1 MSDQPSHAI
10 PRTRTRGTA
19 LVTGGSRGL
28 GAAIA
33 RRLASVGWHTVICG
47 RDPESLDAGV
57 KTAADDG
64 LVLHAARADV
74 TDERSVGALFA
85 RLAED
90 SPPLGLCVNNAGNN
104 FSRRLVS
111 VKEQPGGPPL
121 LSPHPL
127 EDFERVV
134 TSLLT
139 GTFLVGRHAAQ
150 AMLAAGTPG
159 AIVNISSTVRHG
171 AYGQSAYCA
180 AKSGVEA
187 LTRTWAAELGEH
199 GIRVS
204 AVAPG
209 VIDGEALRRRSAA
222 SERHAAYMA
231 ELQRHVPLRRWC
243 DEQDVAEAVAFAA
256 DNPSVT
262 GAVLEV
268 DAGGLPAR
276 VLPPA
281 GRTASPAA
289 EERAARAST
298 AAARADLPEKAENTA

>member
-1 MSDQPSHAI
+1 MSDQPSPSI
-10 PRTRTRGTA
+10 RGTAVRGAA

-28 GAAIA
+28 GSAIA
-33 RRLASVGWHTVICG
+33 RHLAGAGWHTVICG
-47 RDPESLDAGV
+47 RNPDSLDAAV
-57 KTAADDG
+57 KAAADDG
-64 LVLHAARADV
+64 IALHAVRADV
-74 TDERSVGALFA
+74 TDEESVAGLFDH
-85 RLAED
+85 LAVEA
-90 SPPLGLCVNNAGNN
+90 PPLGLCVNNAGNN

-111 VKEQPGGPPL
+111 VRERPDGPPL

-159 AIVNISSTVRHG
+159 AIVNISSTVRRG

-187 LTRTWAAELGEH
+187 LTRTWATELGEY

-209 VIDGEALRRRSAA
+209 VVDGEALRRRSAA

-231 ELQRHVPLRRWC
+231 DLRRHVPLRRWC
-243 DEQDVAEAVAFAA
+243 DERDVAEAVAFAA

-262 GAVLEV
+262 GTVLEV

-281 GRTASPAA
+281 GPDTETRT
-289 EERAARAST
+289 T
-298 AAARADLPEKAENTA
+298 AATADLPEKAENTA

>member
-1 MSDQPSHAI
+1 MSDQHSTSAGDSP
-10 PRTRTRGTA
+10 PRLRGAA

-47 RDPESLDAGV
+47 RDEKSLDACV
-57 KTAADDG
+57 RAAADDG
-64 LVLHAARADV
+64 LALHAVRADV
-74 TDERSVGALFA
+74 TQERSVAALFE

-90 SPPLGLCVNNAGNN
+90 APPLGLCVNNAGNN

-111 VKEQPGGPPL
+111 VRERPGGPPSL
-121 LSPHPL
+121 TPHPL

-139 GTFLVGRHAAQ
+139 GTFLVGRHAAE
-150 AMLAAGTPG
+150 AMLLAGTPG
-159 AIVNISSTVRHG
+159 AIVNISSTVRRG

-187 LTRTWAAELGEH
+187 LTRTWATELGEY

-209 VIDGEALRRRSAA
+209 VIDGEALRRRTEASA
-222 SERHAAYMA
+222 RHAAYMA
-231 ELQRHVPLRRWC
+231 DLQRHVPLRRWC

-262 GAVLEV
+262 GTVLEV

-276 VLPPA
+276 VPPPA
-281 GRTASPAA
+281 GRPTASAA
-289 EERAARAST
+289 T
-298 AAARADLPEKAENTA
+298 AGPSRTTATADHSEKAETPA

>member
-1 MSDQPSHAI
+1 MSDQSSLSGPSAAV
-10 PRTRTRGTA
+10 RGTA

-33 RRLASVGWHTVICG
+33 RRLAAAGRHTVICG
-47 RDPESLDAGV
+47 RDPESLDAAV
-57 KTAADDG
+57 KAAADDG
-64 LVLHAARADV
+64 LALHAVRADV
-74 TDERSVGALFA
+74 TDERSVAELFE

-90 SPPLGLCVNNAGNN
+90 APPLGLCVNNAGSN

-111 VKEQPGGPPL
+111 VRERPGGPPL

-150 AMLAAGTPG
+150 TMLAAGTPG
-159 AIVNISSTVRHG
+159 AIVNISSTVRRG

-187 LTRTWAAELGEH
+187 LTRTWATELGEY

-209 VIDGEALRRRSAA
+209 VVDGEALRRRSAA

-231 ELQRHVPLRRWC
+231 DLRRHVPLRRWC
-243 DEQDVAEAVAFAA
+243 DEEDVAEAVAFAA

-262 GAVLEV
+262 GTVLEV

-281 GRTASPAA
+281 DRIPATSTTTA
-289 EERAARAST
+289 T
-298 AAARADLPEKAENTA
+298 ADLTEEAENTA

>member
-1 MSDQPSHAI
+1 MSDHPSSSL
-10 PRTRTRGTA
+10 RGAAVGGAA

-28 GAAIA
+28 GSAIA
-33 RRLASVGWHTVICG
+33 RHLAGAGWHTVICG
-47 RDPESLDAGV
+47 RDPDSLDAAV
-57 KTAADDG
+57 KAAADDG
-64 LVLHAARADV
+64 IALHAVRADV
-74 TDERSVGALFA
+74 TDEESVAGLFDH
-85 RLAED
+85 LAVEA
-90 SPPLGLCVNNAGNN
+90 PPLGLCVNNAGNN

-111 VKEQPGGPPL
+111 VRERPDGPPL

-159 AIVNISSTVRHG
+159 AIVNISSTVRRG

-187 LTRTWAAELGEH
+187 LTRTWATELGEY

-209 VIDGEALRRRSAA
+209 VVDGEALRRRSAA

-231 ELQRHVPLRRWC
+231 DLRRHVPLRRWC
-243 DEQDVAEAVAFAA
+243 DERDVAEAVAFAA

-262 GAVLEV
+262 GTVLEV

-281 GRTASPAA
+281 GPDTETRT
-289 EERAARAST
+289 T
-298 AAARADLPEKAENTA
+298 AATADLPEKAENTA

>member
-1 MSDQPSHAI
+1 MSDQPSPSI
-10 PRTRTRGTA
+10 RGTAVRGAA

-28 GAAIA
+28 GSAIA
-33 RRLASVGWHTVICG
+33 RHLAGVGWHTVICG
-47 RDPESLDAGV
+47 RDPDSLDAAV
-57 KTAADDG
+57 KAAADDG
-64 LVLHAARADV
+64 IALHAVRADV
-74 TDERSVGALFA
+74 TDEESVAGLFDH
-85 RLAED
+85 LAVEA
-90 SPPLGLCVNNAGNN
+90 PPLGLCVNNAGNN

-111 VKEQPGGPPL
+111 VRERPDGPPL

-159 AIVNISSTVRHG
+159 AIVNISSTVRRG

-187 LTRTWAAELGEH
+187 LTRTWATELGEY

-209 VIDGEALRRRSAA
+209 VVDGEALRRRSAA

-231 ELQRHVPLRRWC
+231 DLRRHVPLRRWC
-243 DEQDVAEAVAFAA
+243 DERDVAEAVAFAA

-262 GAVLEV
+262 GTVLEV

-281 GRTASPAA
+281 GPDTETRT
-289 EERAARAST
+289 T
-298 AAARADLPEKAENTA
+298 AATADLPEKAENTA

>member
-1 MSDQPSHAI
+1 MSDHPSPSLRRAAV
-10 PRTRTRGTA
+10 RGAA

-28 GAAIA
+28 GSAIA
-33 RRLASVGWHTVICG
+33 RHLAGAGWHTVICG
-47 RDPESLDAGV
+47 RDPDSLDAAV
-57 KTAADDG
+57 KAAADDG
-64 LVLHAARADV
+64 IALHAVRADV
-74 TDERSVGALFA
+74 TDEDSVAGLFDH
-85 RLAED
+85 LAVEA
-90 SPPLGLCVNNAGNN
+90 PPLGLCVNNAGNN

-111 VKEQPGGPPL
+111 VRERPDGPPL

-159 AIVNISSTVRHG
+159 AIVNISSTVRRG

-187 LTRTWAAELGEH
+187 LTRTWATELGEY

-209 VIDGEALRRRSAA
+209 VVDGEALRRRSAA

-231 ELQRHVPLRRWC
+231 DLRRHVPLRRWC
-243 DEQDVAEAVAFAA
+243 DERDVAEAVAFAA

-262 GAVLEV
+262 GTVLEV

-281 GRTASPAA
+281 GPDTETRT
-289 EERAARAST
+289 T
-298 AAARADLPEKAENTA
+298 AATADLPEKAENTA

>member
-1 MSDQPSHAI
+1 MSDQPSSSL
-10 PRTRTRGTA
+10 RGATVRGAA

-28 GAAIA
+28 GSAIA
-33 RRLASVGWHTVICG
+33 RHLAGAGWHTVICG
-47 RDPESLDAGV
+47 RDPDSLDAAV
-57 KTAADDG
+57 KAAADDG
-64 LVLHAARADV
+64 IALHAVRADV
-74 TDERSVGALFA
+74 TDEESVAGLFDH
-85 RLAED
+85 LAVEA
-90 SPPLGLCVNNAGNN
+90 PPLGLCVNNAGNN

-111 VKEQPGGPPL
+111 VRERPDGPPL

-159 AIVNISSTVRHG
+159 AIVNISSTVRRG

-187 LTRTWAAELGEH
+187 LTRTWATELGEY

-209 VIDGEALRRRSAA
+209 VVDGEALRRRSAA

-231 ELQRHVPLRRWC
+231 DLRRHVPLRRWC
-243 DEQDVAEAVAFAA
+243 DERDVAEAVAFAA

-262 GAVLEV
+262 GTVLEI

-281 GRTASPAA
+281 GPDTETRT
-289 EERAARAST
+289 T
-298 AAARADLPEKAENTA
+298 AATADLPEKAENTA

>member
-1 MSDQPSHAI
+1 MSDQPSSSL
-10 PRTRTRGTA
+10 RGPAVRGAA

-28 GAAIA
+28 GSAIA
-33 RRLASVGWHTVICG
+33 RHLAGVGWHTVICG
-47 RDPESLDAGV
+47 RDPDSLDAAV
-57 KTAADDG
+57 KAAADDG
-64 LVLHAARADV
+64 IALHAVRADV
-74 TDERSVGALFA
+74 TDEESVAGLFDH
-85 RLAED
+85 LAVEA
-90 SPPLGLCVNNAGNN
+90 PPLGLCVNNAGNN

-111 VKEQPGGPPL
+111 VRERPDGPPL

-159 AIVNISSTVRHG
+159 AIVNISSTVRRG

-187 LTRTWAAELGEH
+187 LTRTWATELGEY

-209 VIDGEALRRRSAA
+209 VVDGEALRRRSAA

-231 ELQRHVPLRRWC
+231 DLRRHVPLRRWC
-243 DEQDVAEAVAFAA
+243 DERDVAEAVAFAA

-262 GAVLEV
+262 GTVLEV

-281 GRTASPAA
+281 GPDAETRT
-289 EERAARAST
+289 T
-298 AAARADLPEKAENTA
+298 AATADLPEKAENTA

>member
-1 MSDQPSHAI
+1 MSDHPS
-10 PRTRTRGTA
+10 PSLRGTAVRGAA

-28 GAAIA
+28 GSAIA
-33 RRLASVGWHTVICG
+33 RHLAGAGWHTVICG
-47 RDPESLDAGV
+47 RDPDSLDAAV
-57 KTAADDG
+57 KAAADDG
-64 LVLHAARADV
+64 IALHAVRADV
-74 TDERSVGALFA
+74 TDEESVAGLFDH
-85 RLAED
+85 LAVEA
-90 SPPLGLCVNNAGNN
+90 PPLGLCVNNAGNN

-111 VKEQPGGPPL
+111 VRERPDGPPL

-159 AIVNISSTVRHG
+159 AIVNISSTVRRG

-187 LTRTWAAELGEH
+187 LTRTWATELGEY

-209 VIDGEALRRRSAA
+209 VVDGEALRRRSAA

-231 ELQRHVPLRRWC
+231 DLRRHVPLRRWC
-243 DEQDVAEAVAFAA
+243 DERDVAEAVAFAA

-262 GAVLEV
+262 GTVLEV

-281 GRTASPAA
+281 GPDTETRT
-289 EERAARAST
+289 T
-298 AAARADLPEKAENTA
+298 AATADLPEKAENTA

>member
-1 MSDQPSHAI
+1 MSDDPSPSLRRAAV
-10 PRTRTRGTA
+10 RGAA

-28 GAAIA
+28 GSAIA
-33 RRLASVGWHTVICG
+33 RHLAGAGWHTVICG
-47 RDPESLDAGV
+47 RDPDSLDAAV
-57 KTAADDG
+57 KAAADDG
-64 LVLHAARADV
+64 IALHAVRADV
-74 TDERSVGALFA
+74 TDEESVAGLFDH
-85 RLAED
+85 LAVEA
-90 SPPLGLCVNNAGNN
+90 PPLGLCVNNAGNN

-111 VKEQPGGPPL
+111 VRERPDGPPL

-159 AIVNISSTVRHG
+159 AIVNISSTVRRG

-187 LTRTWAAELGEH
+187 LTRTWATELGEY

-209 VIDGEALRRRSAA
+209 VVDGEALRRRSAA

-231 ELQRHVPLRRWC
+231 DLRRHVPLRRWC
-243 DEQDVAEAVAFAA
+243 DERDVAEAVAFAA

-262 GAVLEV
+262 GTVLEV

-281 GRTASPAA
+281 GPDTETRT
-289 EERAARAST
+289 T
-298 AAARADLPEKAENTA
+298 AATADLPEKAENTA

>member
-1 MSDQPSHAI
+1 MSDQSSSSLH
-10 PRTRTRGTA
+10 TGGVRGTA

-28 GAAIA
+28 GSAIA
-33 RRLASVGWHTVICG
+33 RHLASMGWHTVICG
-47 RDPESLDAGV
+47 RDPDSLDTAV
-57 KTAADDG
+57 KAAADDG
-64 LVLHAARADV
+64 TALHAVRADV
-74 TDERSVGALFA
+74 TDEGSVAELFE

-90 SPPLGLCVNNAGNN
+90 APPLGLCVNNAGNN

-111 VKEQPGGPPL
+111 VKERPDGPPV

-159 AIVNISSTVRHG
+159 AIVNISSTVRRG

-187 LTRTWAAELGEH
+187 LTRTWAIELGEY

-209 VIDGEALRRRSAA
+209 VVDGETLRRRSEA

-231 ELQRHVPLRRWC
+231 DLRRHVPLRRWC
-243 DEQDVAEAVAFAA
+243 DEKDVAEAVAFAA

-262 GAVLEV
+262 GTVLEI

-276 VLPPA
+276 VLPPV
-281 GRTASPAA
+281 GRTTGT
-289 EERAARAST
+289 RTT
-298 AAARADLPEKAENTA
+298 AATADLPEKAENTA

>member
-1 MSDQPSHAI
+1 MPDQPSPSI
-10 PRTRTRGTA
+10 RGTAVRGAA

-28 GAAIA
+28 GSAIA
-33 RRLASVGWHTVICG
+33 RHLAGVGWHTVICG
-47 RDPESLDAGV
+47 RDPDSLDAAV
-57 KTAADDG
+57 KAAADDG
-64 LVLHAARADV
+64 IALHAVRADV
-74 TDERSVGALFA
+74 TDEESVAGLFDH
-85 RLAED
+85 LAVEA
-90 SPPLGLCVNNAGNN
+90 PPLGLCVNNAGNN

-111 VKEQPGGPPL
+111 VRERPDGPPL

-159 AIVNISSTVRHG
+159 AIVNISSTVRRG

-187 LTRTWAAELGEH
+187 LTRTWATELGEY

-209 VIDGEALRRRSAA
+209 VVDGEALRRRSAA

-231 ELQRHVPLRRWC
+231 DLRRHVPLRRWC
-243 DEQDVAEAVAFAA
+243 DERDVAEAVAFAA

-262 GAVLEV
+262 GTVLEV

-281 GRTASPAA
+281 GPDTETRT
-289 EERAARAST
+289 T
-298 AAARADLPEKAENTA
+298 AATADLPEKAENTA

>member
-1 MSDQPSHAI
+1 MSDQSSFSLQA
-10 PRTRTRGTA
+10 RGVRGTA

-28 GAAIA
+28 GSAIA
-33 RRLASVGWHTVICG
+33 RHLASVGWHTVICG
-47 RDPESLDAGV
+47 RDPDSLDSAV
-57 KTAADDG
+57 KAAADDG
-64 LVLHAARADV
+64 IALHAVRADV
-74 TDERSVGALFA
+74 TDEGSVAELFE
-85 RLAED
+85 RLAENA
-90 SPPLGLCVNNAGNN
+90 PPLGLCVNNAGNN

-111 VKEQPGGPPL
+111 VKERPDGPPV

-159 AIVNISSTVRHG
+159 AIVNISSTVRRG

-187 LTRTWAAELGEH
+187 LTRTWAIELGEY

-209 VIDGEALRRRSAA
+209 VVDGEALRRRSEA

-231 ELQRHVPLRRWC
+231 DLRRHVPLRRWC
-243 DEQDVAEAVAFAA
+243 DEKDVAEAVAFAA

-262 GAVLEV
+262 GTVLEI

-281 GRTASPAA
+281 GRTTGT
-289 EERAARAST
+289 RTT
-298 AAARADLPEKAENTA
+298 AATADLPEKAENTA

>member
-1 MSDQPSHAI
+1 MSDQSSPSLH
-10 PRTRTRGTA
+10 TGGVRGTA

-28 GAAIA
+28 GSAIA
-33 RRLASVGWHTVICG
+33 RHLASVGWHTVICG
-47 RDPESLDAGV
+47 RDPDSLDAAV
-57 KTAADDG
+57 KAAADDG
-64 LVLHAARADV
+64 IALHAVRTDV
-74 TDERSVGALFA
+74 TDERSVAGLFE
-85 RLAED
+85 RLAD
-90 SPPLGLCVNNAGNN
+90 DAPPLGLCVNNAGNN

-111 VKEQPGGPPL
+111 VRERPDGPPV

-127 EDFERVV
+127 EDFQRVV

-159 AIVNISSTVRHG
+159 AIVNISSTVRRG

-187 LTRTWAAELGEH
+187 LTRTWAIELGEY

-209 VIDGEALRRRSAA
+209 VVDGEALRRRSEAN
-222 SERHAAYMA
+222 ERHAAYMA
-231 ELQRHVPLRRWC
+231 DLRRHVPLRRWC
-243 DEQDVAEAVAFAA
+243 DEKDVAEAVAFAA

-262 GAVLEV
+262 GTVLEI

-276 VLPPA
+276 VLPPG
-281 GRTASPAA
+281 GRTTGT
-289 EERAARAST
+289 RTT
-298 AAARADLPEKAENTA
+298 AATADLPEKAENTA

>member
-1 MSDQPSHAI
+1 MSEQPPAHGGAEG
-10 PRTRTRGTA
+10 RGTA

-33 RRLASVGWHTVICG
+33 RQLASTGWHTVICG
-47 RDPESLDAGV
+47 RDRERLTAAVRRGADAGV
-57 KTAADDG
+57 I
-64 LVLHAARADV
+64 LHPAQADV
-74 TDERSVGALFA
+74 TDEKSVAALFEW
-85 RLAED
+85 LAGNA
-90 SPPLGLCVNNAGNN
+90 PPLGLCVNNAGSN

-111 VKEQPGGPPL
+111 VREQPDGPPL
-121 LSPHPL
+121 LSAHPL

-134 TSLLT
+134 TALLT

-150 AMLAAGTPG
+150 TMLATGTPG

-187 LTRTWAAELGEH
+187 LTRTWATELGEY

-231 ELQRHVPLRRWC
+231 DLQRHVPLRRWC

-256 DNPSVT
+256 SNPSVT
-262 GAVLEV
+262 GTVLEV
-268 DAGGLPAR
+268 DGGGLPAR

-281 GRTASPAA
+281 DRTPKDPTPHPRTAVVA
-289 EERAARAST
+289 
-298 AAARADLPEKAENTA
+298 ADLPQKAENSA

>member
-1 MSDQPSHAI
+1 M
-10 PRTRTRGTA
+10 
-19 LVTGGSRGL
+19 
-28 GAAIA
+28 
-33 RRLASVGWHTVICG
+33 ICG
-47 RDPESLDAGV
+47 RDPDSLDAAV
-57 KTAADDG
+57 KAAADDG
-64 LVLHAARADV
+64 IALHAVRADV
-74 TDERSVGALFA
+74 TDEDSVAGLFDH
-85 RLAED
+85 LAVEA
-90 SPPLGLCVNNAGNN
+90 PPLGLCVNNAGNN

-111 VKEQPGGPPL
+111 VRERPDGPPL

-159 AIVNISSTVRHG
+159 AIVNISSTVRRG

-187 LTRTWAAELGEH
+187 LTRTWATELGEY

-209 VIDGEALRRRSAA
+209 VVDGEALRRRSAA

-231 ELQRHVPLRRWC
+231 DLRRHVPLRRWC
-243 DEQDVAEAVAFAA
+243 DERDVAEAVAFAA

-262 GAVLEV
+262 GTVLEV

-281 GRTASPAA
+281 GPDTETRT
-289 EERAARAST
+289 T
-298 AAARADLPEKAENTA
+298 AATADLPEKAENTA

>member
-1 MSDQPSHAI
+1 MSERSSTTF
-10 PRTRTRGTA
+10 PRTGVRGTA

-33 RRLASVGWHTVICG
+33 RKLAAVGWHTVICG

-57 KTAADDG
+57 KAAADDG

-74 TDERSVGALFA
+74 TDERSVAALFE

-90 SPPLGLCVNNAGNN
+90 APPLGLCVNNAGNN

-111 VKEQPGGPPL
+111 VKERSDGPPL

-150 AMLAAGTPG
+150 AMLTAGTPG

-187 LTRTWAAELGEH
+187 LTRTWATELGEY

-222 SERHAAYMA
+222 NERHAAYMTD
-231 ELQRHVPLRRWC
+231 LRRHVPLRRWC
-243 DEQDVAEAVAFAA
+243 DERDVAEAVAFAA

-262 GAVLEV
+262 GTVLEV

-281 GRTASPAA
+281 DRTTAP
-289 EERAARAST
+289 RTT
-298 AAARADLPEKAENTA
+298 AATADLPEKAEKTA

>member
-1 MSDQPSHAI
+1 MSDQPSPSI
-10 PRTRTRGTA
+10 RRTAVRGAA

-28 GAAIA
+28 GSAIA
-33 RRLASVGWHTVICG
+33 RHLAGAGWHTVICG
-47 RDPESLDAGV
+47 RDPDSLDAAV
-57 KTAADDG
+57 KAAADDG
-64 LVLHAARADV
+64 IALHAVRADV
-74 TDERSVGALFA
+74 TDEDSVAGLFDH
-85 RLAED
+85 LAVEA
-90 SPPLGLCVNNAGNN
+90 PPLGLCVNNAGNN

-111 VKEQPGGPPL
+111 VRKRPDGPPL

-159 AIVNISSTVRHG
+159 AIVNISSTVRRG

-187 LTRTWAAELGEH
+187 LTRTWATELGEY

-209 VIDGEALRRRSAA
+209 VVDGEALRRRSAA

-231 ELQRHVPLRRWC
+231 DLRRHVPLRRWC
-243 DEQDVAEAVAFAA
+243 DERDVAEAVAFAA

-262 GAVLEV
+262 GTVLEV

-281 GRTASPAA
+281 GPDTETRT
-289 EERAARAST
+289 T
-298 AAARADLPEKAENTA
+298 AATADLPEKAENTA

>member
-1 MSDQPSHAI
+1 MSDQPSAHMSGGA
-10 PRTRTRGTA
+10 RRHGAA

-33 RRLASVGWHTVICG
+33 RHLASLGWHTVICG
-47 RDPESLDAGV
+47 RDEQNLEAAV
-57 KTAADDG
+57 RAAADEG
-64 LVLHAARADV
+64 LVLHPVQADV
-74 TDERSVGALFA
+74 TDEPSVAALFE
-85 RLAED
+85 RLAAEA
-90 SPPLGLCVNNAGNN
+90 PPLGLCVNNAGSN

-111 VKEQPGGPPL
+111 VREQPGGPPQ

-127 EDFERVV
+127 EDFQRVV

-150 AMLAAGTPG
+150 AMLTAGTPG
-159 AIVNISSTVRHG
+159 AIVNISSTVRRG
-171 AYGQSAYCA
+171 SYGQSAYCA

-187 LTRTWAAELGEH
+187 LTRTWAIELGEY

-209 VIDGEALRRRSAA
+209 VVDGDALRRRSAA

-231 ELQRHVPLRRWC
+231 DLQRHVPLRRWC

-262 GAVLEV
+262 GTVLEI

-276 VLPPA
+276 VLGAAGPA
-281 GRTASPAA
+281 RTPAERPVGAS
-289 EERAARAST
+289 RTT
-298 AAARADLPEKAENTA
+298 ATADHPEKAEKTA

>member
-1 MSDQPSHAI
+1 MSDQPSSSLRGAAV
-10 PRTRTRGTA
+10 RGTA

-28 GAAIA
+28 GSAIA
-33 RRLASVGWHTVICG
+33 RHLAGAGWHTVICG
-47 RDPESLDAGV
+47 RDPDSLDAAV
-57 KTAADDG
+57 KAAADDG
-64 LVLHAARADV
+64 IALRPVRADV
-74 TDERSVGALFA
+74 TDEDSVAGLFDH
-85 RLAED
+85 LAVEA
-90 SPPLGLCVNNAGNN
+90 PPLGLCVNNAGNN

-111 VKEQPGGPPL
+111 VRERPDGPPL

-159 AIVNISSTVRHG
+159 AIVNISSTVRRG

-187 LTRTWAAELGEH
+187 LTRTWATELGEY

-209 VIDGEALRRRSAA
+209 VVDGEALRRRSAA

-231 ELQRHVPLRRWC
+231 DLRRHVPLRRWC
-243 DEQDVAEAVAFAA
+243 DERDVAEAVAFAA

-262 GAVLEV
+262 GTVLEV

-281 GRTASPAA
+281 GPDTEIRT
-289 EERAARAST
+289 T
-298 AAARADLPEKAENTA
+298 AATADLPEKAENTA

>member
-1 MSDQPSHAI
+1 MSDQPS
-10 PRTRTRGTA
+10 PLLRGAAVRGAA

-28 GAAIA
+28 GSAIA
-33 RRLASVGWHTVICG
+33 RHLAGAGWHTVICG
-47 RDPESLDAGV
+47 RDPDSLDAAV
-57 KTAADDG
+57 KAAADDG
-64 LVLHAARADV
+64 IALHAVRADV
-74 TDERSVGALFA
+74 TDEDSVAGLFDH
-85 RLAED
+85 LAVEA
-90 SPPLGLCVNNAGNN
+90 PPLGLCVNNAGNN

-111 VKEQPGGPPL
+111 VRERPDGPPL

-159 AIVNISSTVRHG
+159 AIVNISSTVRRG

-187 LTRTWAAELGEH
+187 LTRTWATELGEY

-209 VIDGEALRRRSAA
+209 VVDGEALRRRSAA

-231 ELQRHVPLRRWC
+231 DLRRHVPLRRWC
-243 DEQDVAEAVAFAA
+243 DERDVAEAVAFAA

-262 GAVLEV
+262 GTVLEV

-281 GRTASPAA
+281 GPDTETRT
-289 EERAARAST
+289 T
-298 AAARADLPEKAENTA
+298 AATADLPEKAENTA

>member
-1 MSDQPSHAI
+1 MSDQPSPSI
-10 PRTRTRGTA
+10 RGTAVRGAA

-28 GAAIA
+28 GSAIA
-33 RRLASVGWHTVICG
+33 RHLAGAGWHTVICG
-47 RDPESLDAGV
+47 RDPDSLDAAV
-57 KTAADDG
+57 KAAADDG
-64 LVLHAARADV
+64 IALHAVRADV
-74 TDERSVGALFA
+74 TDEESVAGIFDH
-85 RLAED
+85 LAVEA
-90 SPPLGLCVNNAGNN
+90 PPLGLCVNNAGNN

-111 VKEQPGGPPL
+111 VRERPDGPPL

-159 AIVNISSTVRHG
+159 AIVNISSTVRRG

-187 LTRTWAAELGEH
+187 LTRTWATELGEY

-209 VIDGEALRRRSAA
+209 VVDGEALRRRSAA

-231 ELQRHVPLRRWC
+231 DLRRHVPLRRWC
-243 DEQDVAEAVAFAA
+243 DERDVAEAVAFAA

-262 GAVLEV
+262 GTVLEV

-281 GRTASPAA
+281 GPDTETRT
-289 EERAARAST
+289 T
-298 AAARADLPEKAENTA
+298 AATADLPEKAENTA

>member
-1 MSDQPSHAI
+1 MSDQASSSI
-10 PRTRTRGTA
+10 PRAGVRGAA

-28 GAAIA
+28 GSAIA
-33 RRLASVGWHTVICG
+33 RHLAGAGWHTVICG
-47 RDPESLDAGV
+47 RDPDSLDAAV
-57 KTAADDG
+57 KAAADDG
-64 LVLHAARADV
+64 IALHAVRADV
-74 TDERSVGALFA
+74 TDEESVAGLFD
-85 RLAED
+85 RLAVQA
-90 SPPLGLCVNNAGNN
+90 PPLGLCVNNAGNN

-111 VKEQPGGPPL
+111 VRERPDGPPL

-159 AIVNISSTVRHG
+159 AIVNISSTVRRG

-187 LTRTWAAELGEH
+187 LTRTWATELGEY

-209 VIDGEALRRRSAA
+209 VVDGEALRRRSAA

-231 ELQRHVPLRRWC
+231 DLRRHVPLRRWC
-243 DEQDVAEAVAFAA
+243 DERDVAEAVAFAA

-262 GAVLEV
+262 GTVLEV

-281 GRTASPAA
+281 GPNTGTRT
-289 EERAARAST
+289 T
-298 AAARADLPEKAENTA
+298 AATADLPEKAENTA

>member
-1 MSDQPSHAI
+1 MSDHLSTPAPGRSAGD
-10 PRTRTRGTA
+10 RGAA

-33 RRLASVGWHTVICG
+33 RRLAASGRHTVICG
-47 RDPESLDAGV
+47 RTEESLDACV
-57 KTAADDG
+57 KAAADDG
-64 LVLHAARADV
+64 LVLHPVRADV
-74 TDERSVGALFA
+74 TDEESVAALFR
-85 RLAED
+85 RLRED
-90 SPPLGLCVNNAGNN
+90 APPLELCVNNAGNN

-111 VKEQPGGPPL
+111 VREQPDGPPL
-121 LSPHPL
+121 FSPHSL
-127 EDFERVV
+127 ADFERVV

-150 AMLAAGTPG
+150 AMLAAGTEG

-187 LTRTWAAELGEH
+187 LTRTWATELGEY

-209 VIDGEALRRRSAA
+209 VIDGDALRRRSAA

-231 ELQRHVPLRRWC
+231 DLRRHVPLRRWS
-243 DEQDVAEAVAFAA
+243 DEQDVAEAVAFLA

-262 GAVLEV
+262 GTVLEV
-268 DAGGLPAR
+268 DGGGLPAR

-281 GRTASPAA
+281 DRNPAPASAPAS
-289 EERAARAST
+289 AS
-298 AAARADLPEKAENTA
+298 ASASASEKTEKSA

>member
-1 MSDQPSHAI
+1 MSDQPS
-10 PRTRTRGTA
+10 PLLRGAAVRGAA

-28 GAAIA
+28 GSAIA
-33 RRLASVGWHTVICG
+33 RHLAGAGWHTVICG
-47 RDPESLDAGV
+47 RDPDSLDAAV
-57 KTAADDG
+57 KAAADDG
-64 LVLHAARADV
+64 IALHAVRADV
-74 TDERSVGALFA
+74 TDEDSVAGLFDH
-85 RLAED
+85 LAVEA
-90 SPPLGLCVNNAGNN
+90 PPLGLCVNNAGNN

-111 VKEQPGGPPL
+111 VRERPDGPPL
-121 LSPHPL
+121 LFPHPL

-159 AIVNISSTVRHG
+159 AIVNISSTVRRG

-187 LTRTWAAELGEH
+187 LTRTWATELGEY

-209 VIDGEALRRRSAA
+209 VVDGEALRRRSAA

-231 ELQRHVPLRRWC
+231 DLRRHVPLRRWC
-243 DEQDVAEAVAFAA
+243 DERDVAEAVAFAA

-262 GAVLEV
+262 GTVLEV

-281 GRTASPAA
+281 GPDTETRT
-289 EERAARAST
+289 T
-298 AAARADLPEKAENTA
+298 AATADLPEKAENTA

>member
-1 MSDQPSHAI
+1 MSDHPS
-10 PRTRTRGTA
+10 PFLRGAAVRGAA

-28 GAAIA
+28 GSAIA
-33 RRLASVGWHTVICG
+33 RHLAGAGWHTVICG
-47 RDPESLDAGV
+47 RDPDSLDAAV
-57 KTAADDG
+57 KAAADDG
-64 LVLHAARADV
+64 IALHAVRADV
-74 TDERSVGALFA
+74 TDEESVAGLFDH
-85 RLAED
+85 LAVEA
-90 SPPLGLCVNNAGNN
+90 PPLGLCVNNAGNN

-111 VKEQPGGPPL
+111 VRERPDGPPL

-159 AIVNISSTVRHG
+159 AIVNISSTVRRG

-187 LTRTWAAELGEH
+187 LTRTWATELGEY

-209 VIDGEALRRRSAA
+209 VVDGEALRRRSAA

-231 ELQRHVPLRRWC
+231 DLRRHVPLRRWC
-243 DEQDVAEAVAFAA
+243 DERDVAEAVAFAA

-262 GAVLEV
+262 GTVLEV

-281 GRTASPAA
+281 GPDTETRT
-289 EERAARAST
+289 T
-298 AAARADLPEKAENTA
+298 AATADLPEKAENTA

>member
-1 MSDQPSHAI
+1 MSDQPSLSGRHDAVH
-10 PRTRTRGTA
+10 GTA

-33 RRLASVGWHTVICG
+33 RRLAAAGRHTVICG
-47 RDPESLDAGV
+47 RDPQSLDAAV
-57 KTAADDG
+57 KAAADDG
-64 LVLHAARADV
+64 LVLHAVRADV
-74 TDERSVGALFA
+74 TDERSVADLFE

-90 SPPLGLCVNNAGNN
+90 APPLGLCVNNAGSN

-111 VKEQPGGPPL
+111 VRERPDGPPL

-127 EDFERVV
+127 EDFEQVL

-150 AMLAAGTPG
+150 TMLAAGTPG
-159 AIVNISSTVRHG
+159 AIVNISSTVRRG

-187 LTRTWAAELGEH
+187 LTRTWATELGEY

-209 VIDGEALRRRSAA
+209 VVDGEALRRRSAA
-222 SERHAAYMA
+222 NERHAAYMA
-231 ELQRHVPLRRWC
+231 DLRRHVPLRRWC
-243 DEQDVAEAVAFAA
+243 EEKDVAEAVVFAA

-262 GAVLEV
+262 GTVLEV
-268 DAGGLPAR
+268 DAGGLPPR

-281 GRTASPAA
+281 DRIPVT
-289 EERAARAST
+289 ST
-298 AAARADLPEKAENTA
+298 AAATADLPEKAENTA

>member
-1 MSDQPSHAI
+1 MSDQPS
-10 PRTRTRGTA
+10 PSLRGAAVRGAA

-28 GAAIA
+28 GSAIA
-33 RRLASVGWHTVICG
+33 RHLAGAGWHTVICG
-47 RDPESLDAGV
+47 RDPDSLDAAV
-57 KTAADDG
+57 KAAADDG
-64 LVLHAARADV
+64 IALHAVRADV
-74 TDERSVGALFA
+74 TDEESVAGLFDH
-85 RLAED
+85 LAVEA
-90 SPPLGLCVNNAGNN
+90 PPLGLCVNNAGNN

-111 VKEQPGGPPL
+111 VRERPDGPPL

-159 AIVNISSTVRHG
+159 AIVNISSTVRRG

-187 LTRTWAAELGEH
+187 LTRTWATELGEY

-209 VIDGEALRRRSAA
+209 VVDGEALRRRSAA

-231 ELQRHVPLRRWC
+231 DLRRHVPLRRWC
-243 DEQDVAEAVAFAA
+243 DERDVAEAVAFAA

-262 GAVLEV
+262 GTVLEV

-281 GRTASPAA
+281 GPDTETRT
-289 EERAARAST
+289 T
-298 AAARADLPEKAENTA
+298 AATADLPEKAENTA